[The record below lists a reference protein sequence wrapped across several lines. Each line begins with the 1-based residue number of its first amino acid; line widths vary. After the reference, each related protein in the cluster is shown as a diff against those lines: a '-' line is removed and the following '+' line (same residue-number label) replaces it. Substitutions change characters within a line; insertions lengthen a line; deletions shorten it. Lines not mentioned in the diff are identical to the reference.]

1 MTASP
6 CNEGRCNNAEPPGSH
21 RRAAILKPILFA
33 AFGLLAASQGA
44 WALNPPTELTPPEPP
59 AAGSQQQPLPPQ
71 GGGSGGNGSGIDTEP
86 LPAPTT
92 SQPLPPSD
100 MPPPDMPAQEPGA
113 TLPGALPMPAQP
125 MPMPAAAAAA
135 PAAAIGAD
143 LGPNLWLGTE
153 TSRLMT
159 LIPQLPAPVTV
170 PGPRDLQLRLL
181 TSAAVPQGAQPGS
194 DPLLSFKADRL
205 NAMGFSDAALGLTSA
220 AANAAPA
227 NPQQAVEQAL
237 TAGDTNTACA
247 TVDSTIARMPTPDLY
262 WRKALIFC
270 QLARQQTDQASL
282 GLDLL
287 REMPNKDAATS
298 NFVAAASVVT
308 GDAKPKSVKK
318 IATGDP
324 VLIATLKLAGLPTPA
339 AAANAAPKPVGPA
352 GAVAIA
358 RDGAQPLPNR
368 IEAAERAFSAGL
380 IPIEEL
386 IALYELAPSANGDPV
401 AAVSASDS
409 PLNRAALY
417 KAAASA
423 AVPDLRARLIGAA
436 LQRGRVRGD
445 YFAQVKL
452 YAPYAQQVQP
462 ARNLAW
468 FAPEAA
474 RVLFL
479 SGNNDRGG
487 FWLNLVETAGA
498 NADVARQAP
507 GLRLLGR
514 LARGRGGTTGNQDP
528 VAAWGRAVNA
538 SQQQQTQVYAIFAGL
553 GQRIGGW
560 TGISPITQNGSLAQQ
575 INQAAL
581 SGRRGETVLL
591 SLVAFGGDRLA
602 STDPAAMSSALGGLS
617 AVGLGKEAHQIALEA
632 AVLIGL

>member
-1 MTASP
+1 VGPA
-6 CNEGRCNNAEPPGSH
+6 H
-21 RRAAILKPILFA
+21 LKPAVLA
-33 AFGLLAASQGA
+33 ALALLALSGSAATDFA
-44 WALNPPTELTPPEPP
+44 WALSPPTELGAPQPP
-59 AAGSQQQPLPPQ
+59 ASGQPQPQPLPPPS
-71 GGGSGGNGSGIDTEP
+71 GSGPSINAEP

-92 SQPLPPSD
+92 GAPLPP
-100 MPPPDMPAQEPGA
+100 PGPEPGA
-113 TLPGALPMPAQP
+113 TMPGAQPMPTQPMPGQP
-125 MPMPAAAAAA
+125 MPMPAAAAQPA
-135 PAAAIGAD
+135 PIGAD
-143 LGPNLWLGTE
+143 LGANLWLGSE
-153 TSRLMT
+153 TSRLMA

-181 TSAAVPQGAQPGS
+181 TSAAVPQGAAPSS
-194 DPLLSFKADRL
+194 DPLLAFKADRL
-205 NAMGFSDAALGLTSA
+205 NAMGYAQAALGLTSA
-220 AANAAPA
+220 AANAPPA

-237 TAGDTNTACA
+237 SAGDTNTACA
-247 TVDSTIARMPTPDLY
+247 TVDSELARMATPDLF
-262 WRKALIFC
+262 WRKALIYC
-270 QLARQQTDQASL
+270 QLARQQTDQAGI

-308 GDAKPKSVKK
+308 GDAKAKSVKK
-318 IATGDP
+318 ITAADP
-324 VLIATLKLAGLPTPA
+324 VLSATMQLAGLPAPA
-339 AAANAAPKPVGPA
+339 AAPSAPPKPSGPA
-352 GAVAIA
+352 GAVMIA

-368 IEAAERAFSAGL
+368 IDGAERAFAAGL

-401 AAVSASDS
+401 AAVSAADS
-409 PLNRAALY
+409 PLTRAALY
-417 KAAASA
+417 KATASA
-423 AVPDLRARLIGAA
+423 AMPDLRARLIGAA

-445 YFAQVKL
+445 YFSQVAL

-474 RVLFL
+474 LLMFL

-487 FWLNLVETAGA
+487 FWLNLVETSSA
-498 NADVARQAP
+498 NPDLARQAP

-514 LARGRGGTTGNQDP
+514 LARGRGGNTGNQDP
-528 VAAWGRAVNA
+528 VAAWAQATGAGEQKTA
-538 SQQQQTQVYAIFAGL
+538 QVYGIFAGL
-553 GQRIGGW
+553 GQKIGGW
-560 TGISPITQNGSLAQQ
+560 TGIAPITQSGSLAAQ

-591 SLVAFGGDRLA
+591 SLIAFGGDRLG
-602 STDPAAMSSALGGLS
+602 STDPAALSAALGGLN
-617 AVGLGKEAHQIALEA
+617 AVGLGEEAHDIALQA